1 MITKDKQNTL
11 IWLGLAISAIV
22 PFLFPNHITL
32 LTYIWVMII
41 LALTWDMLGGQTGY
55 TSFANILF
63 DNVSSGFNLIIMLII
78 ILGGGF
84 NILDQFIRSLNI
96 HSEIILG
103 ILFFF
108 IFFIFNEILSIP
120 FQYYKTFIIFK

>member
-11 IWLGLAISAIV
+11 ILLGLAISAIV

-55 TSFANILF
+55 TSFGNILF
-63 DNVSSGFNLIIMLII
+63 
-78 ILGGGF
+78 LG
-84 NILDQFIRSLNI
+84 DA
-96 HSEIILG
+96 
-103 ILFFF
+103 
-108 IFFIFNEILSIP
+108 IP
-120 FQYYKTFIIFK
+120 